1 MKLTHLFCEW
11 YMVVHKRIFG
21 ALPTVSTLA
30 KELVGHDA
38 GGRILSAYVYAQV
51 PVGLSLFIAVI
62 GRPQI
67 DGRCVSRASSANAA
81 KGRAM
86 QQQ

>member
-1 MKLTHLFCEW
+1 MELTHLPREW
-11 YMVVHKRIFG
+11 YTVVQKRIFG
-21 ALPTVSTLA
+21 ALPTASTLS

-38 GGRILSAYVYAQV
+38 GGRILSAYVSAQV
-51 PVGLSLFIAVI
+51 RVDLSPFIAVI

-67 DGRCVSRASSANAA
+67 DDLCVSQASWPNAA